1 MPRGALVSRN
11 PDTIRANIVID
22 ERGGMDRLLEAF
34 AVMDGNVIDAGILA
48 NPDGPEGL
56 NADVIMIDD
65 DKKQNKKRLTVGN
78 IAGFHEFGFGV
89 PERSFI
95 RSTMDE
101 DTLLIE
107 HEVFDQV
114 AAIVED
120 GRNPKV
126 AMSNVG
132 QFVADRMKF
141 TIETSRGIRPLS
153 RQRLA
158 QKRKIGTPKTPLIN
172 WGLMI
177 DTLRFSVHPAVN

>member
-1 MPRGALVSRN
+1 MTTLSSDVV
-11 PDTIRANIVID
+11 TD
-22 ERGGMDRLLEAF
+22 ERGGMDRLLEAWAF
-34 AVMDGNVIDAGILA
+34 MDGNVIDAGILA
-48 NPDGPEGL
+48 KPDGPEGL

-107 HEVFDQV
+107 HEIFDQV
-114 AAIVED
+114 AKVVED
-120 GRNPKV
+120 GREPKV
-126 AMSNVG
+126 AMAHVG
-132 QFVADRMKF
+132 QFIADRMKF

-153 RQRLA
+153 RKRLA
-158 QKRKIGTPKTPLIN
+158 QKRKIGTPTTPLIN
-172 WGLMI
+172 WGIMI
-177 DTLRFSVHPAVN
+177 DTLRYRVHPPGI

>member
-1 MPRGALVSRN
+1 MTTTLSGDV
-11 PDTIRANIVID
+11 IID
-22 ERGGMDRLLEAF
+22 ERGGMDRLLEALEF
-34 AVMDGNVIDAGILA
+34 MGDNVIDAGILV
-48 NPDGPEGL
+48 NPDGPEGF

-65 DKKQNKKRLTVGN
+65 NKKQNADRLTVGN

-95 RSTMDE
+95 RSTIDE

-107 HEVFDQV
+107 HQIFDQV
-114 AAIVED
+114 VEVIET
-120 GRNPKV
+120 GREPKV
-126 AMSNVG
+126 AMAHVG
-132 QFVADRMKF
+132 QFIADRMKF

-172 WGLMI
+172 WGIMI
-177 DTLRFSVHPAVN
+177 DTLRFSVHPPGI